1 MTSPDLLEFF
11 CAAAPGLESTVL
23 DEVKSLRVECE
34 PVPGGIACLGTW
46 RDVWRANLWLRRT
59 SRVLVRIAQFRA
71 VHLAQLD
78 RKAKSVPWDNF
89 VGSSVPIRVEAT
101 TRRSRIYHS
110 GAASERIA
118 KAIAAHAP
126 VDDDAS
132 LRVVARIDDDLCTI
146 SVDTSG
152 EPLYRR
158 GYKLAVGKAPL
169 REHLASAFLA
179 LCDFTV
185 GESLVDPMCGS
196 GTLVIEAA
204 QAAAGIAPG
213 RDRSFAF
220 EQLPSFDPV
229 AWRELRN
236 ERSPD
241 HSETPHF
248 GFDRDTG
255 AVRISAENA
264 ERAGV
269 RDFAQFRRQPISD
282 LKPPTSTPGLVLFNP
297 PYGARIGDRRKLAD
311 LYATAGRVLR
321 ERFSGWRVGLLCTDR
336 KLVHTTQLPI
346 TRTSSPVPHGG
357 LRIQLY
363 STKPLP

>member
-11 CAAAPGLESTVL
+11 CAAAPGLETPVL
-23 DEVKSLRVECE
+23 SEVTALGVECE
-34 PVPGGIACLGTW
+34 SVAGGIACLGTW
-46 RDVWRANLWLRRT
+46 RDVWRANLCLRRT
-59 SRVLVRIAQFRA
+59 SRVLVRIGQFRV

-78 RKAKSVPWDNF
+78 RKAKSIPWGDYLGAKVP
-89 VGSSVPIRVEAT
+89 VRVEAT

-118 KAIAAHAP
+118 KAIATHAP
-126 VDDDAS
+126 VDENAS

-179 LCDFTV
+179 LCDFTP
-185 GESLVDPMCGS
+185 GEPLVDPMCGS

-213 RDRSFAF
+213 RDRNFAF
-220 EQLPSFDPV
+220 EQLPSFDPT
-229 AWRELRN
+229 AWKELHDD
-236 ERSPD
+236 RSAGPSD
-241 HSETPHF
+241 LRHF
-248 GFDRDTG
+248 GFDRDNG
-255 AVRISAENA
+255 AIRISAENA
-264 ERAGV
+264 QRAGV
-269 RDFAQFRRQPISD
+269 GDIAQFRRQPISD
-282 LKPPTSTPGLVLFNP
+282 LKPPTSSPGLVLFNP
-297 PYGARIGDRRKLAD
+297 PYGARIGDRRKLTD

-336 KLVHTTQLPI
+336 KLVHATQLPI
-346 TRTSSPVPHGG
+346 TRTSPPVPHGG